1 MLCDLA
7 AGANT
12 ISADLI
18 NIAIAQHA
26 LYVDLA
32 TYRLSEP
39 WRTPVFRNRHLARAY
54 QKGAT
59 QDEKIGAPSRDLT
72 SSITLEG
79 RELLERASDV
89 DLATAVFRNRYI
101 HPYHYR
107 DDKQIQIARNRVAI
121 PIRTKRRWQQ
131 CHREAEDRNGSG
143 FLGLLP
149 LYHTCGGFRQMI
161 TEGIT
166 LIHRVLETH

>member
-1 MLCDLA
+1 MCGVWSSDEANWAAQDNTLFLEDYYQDLERLFVPEVVLDTLYQMVDEHPGIMLSDLQTA
-7 AGANT
+7 ADT

-18 NIAIAQHA
+18 NIAIAKHA

-59 QDEKIGAPSRDLT
+59 QDEKIVAPSRDLT

-89 DLATAVFRNRYI
+89 DLATAVFRNRVI
-101 HPYHYR
+101 HPDHYR
-107 DDKQIQIARNRVAI
+107 DVEQIQIARV
-121 PIRTKRRWQQ
+121 
-131 CHREAEDRNGSG
+131 
-143 FLGLLP
+143 
-149 LYHTCGGFRQMI
+149 
-161 TEGIT
+161 
-166 LIHRVLETH
+166 